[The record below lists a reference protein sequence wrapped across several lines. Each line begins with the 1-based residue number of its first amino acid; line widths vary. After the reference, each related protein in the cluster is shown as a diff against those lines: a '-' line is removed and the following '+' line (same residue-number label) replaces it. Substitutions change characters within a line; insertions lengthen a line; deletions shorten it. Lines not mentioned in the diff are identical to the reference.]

1 GNSIG
6 WASLDGMTSQAMTVG
21 PGLWDLTA
29 GPDGNVWFTDKDNS
43 EVGRFTPGGAITF
56 FAPPTANSKPGGITV
71 GADGNIW
78 FTETASGQLGKVDL
92 QLLRSPV
99 VTLTASPHTT
109 YSYDSVVLTAK
120 VAPVVTGY
128 GTPFGSVTFYR
139 QVVPGDLARP
149 FPADSIS

>member
-1 GNSIG
+1 
-6 WASLDGMTSQAMTVG
+6 
-21 PGLWDLTA
+21 
-29 GPDGNVWFTDKDNS
+29 
-43 EVGRFTPGGAITF
+43 
-56 FAPPTANSKPGGITV
+56 
-71 GADGNIW
+71 
-78 FTETASGQLGKVDL
+78 KVDL

-109 YSYDSVVLTAK
+109 YSYDPVVLTAK

-149 FPADSIS
+149 FPADSISYQKDLYVPIGTVPPRADGTATLTTLLPPGQDTLLAVFEPDNGLFVRTASDTVGETVIAPT